1 MKSVLSAVLCM
12 ADKSPLND
20 TAWLGAAIGWRYG
33 DWREEG
39 GHEAGARQDHADV
52 PWSDRVT

>member
-20 TAWLGAAIGWRYG
+20 TAWLSAAIGWRYG
-33 DWREEG
+33 DWSEEG
-39 GHEAGARQDHADV
+39 GHEAARRA
-52 PWSDRVT
+52 